1 MMLEPTVLT
10 VSQITTYIRSLLEG
24 DAHLSSVYI
33 AGEISNFKDHMSSGH
48 WYFSLKDE
56 CAVVRA
62 VMFRSANQRL
72 RFHPENGMHV
82 IVRGRISVYDR
93 DGAYQLYAEDMQPDG
108 VGAAA
113 LAFEQLRKKL
123 EAEGLF
129 RLDRKKPLP
138 LCPAVVGVITSPTG
152 AARRDIEN
160 VLARRFPLAEV
171 RLAPVLVQGAQA
183 PEQLA
188 AAIRALNAEGRAE
201 VIILGRGG
209 GAAEELAAFND
220 EQVVRAVANSRI
232 PIISAVGHETD
243 VTLCDFAADRRAPTP
258 SAAAELA
265 VPDQMELAARIAAA
279 HSRLDQLML
288 HRLAAAEQQLDYG
301 RTRLAAVNP
310 VRTLEQQEKRWSE
323 WTARLEKQKWAKV
336 DAMQLQL
343 HRLIQRL
350 DALSPTQ
357 VLMRGYAAVRGKTW
371 ITSAAQLAPK
381 QAVTLHFA
389 DGQAHCEVE
398 SVNRG
403 GIDDGEKGNV

>member
-56 CAVVRA
+56 YAVVRA

-93 DGAYQLYAEDMQPDG
+93 DGAYQLYAENMQPDG

-188 AAIRALNAEGRAE
+188 AAIRALNADGRAE

-279 HSRLDQLML
+279 HSRLNQLML
-288 HRLAAAEQQLDYG
+288 RRLAAAEQQLDYG
-301 RTRLAAVNP
+301 RARLAAVNP
-310 VRTLEQQEKRWSE
+310 VRTLEQQEKRWNE
-323 WTARLEKQKWAKV
+323 GTARLEKQKWAKV
-336 DAMQLQL
+336 DAAQLQL

-389 DGQAHCEVE
+389 DGQAHCEVK